1 MISFLIYPPEQTKT
15 YPSKQESRKII
26 IDSKVPVGMGDVTSR
41 EGRSPDHST
50 KPDTLSSATTSIR
63 IIVRLTANLWISM
76 GSWRRGVVLYFLLGV
91 LFNTKVRKLR
101 SKHTKYISI
110 LNMFKTKCNSFVYN
124 IYIYIYTRDYTRSP
138 VVTMGWV
145 GVGLMTFLTREHIF
159 DATEMM
165 TFLAHEH
172 IFDATEMMTFFA
184 HEHIFGATE
193 MMTFFAHVHIFGATD
208 NWGGLGWGGADD
220 VRCTWTHLWCYGD
233 DDVPCTWT
241 HLWRYGDDDVPCTWT
256 HLWRYGD
263 DDVRCTCTHLWCVGA
278 ALLKDTTRPNTKEF
292 KFSLLQHWTESLA

>member
-63 IIVRLTANLWISM
+63 IIVRLTTNLWISM
-76 GSWRRGVVLYFLLGV
+76 GSWRRGVVLYFLFGV

-124 IYIYIYTRDYTRSP
+124 IYIYIP
-138 VVTMGWV
+138 VIIPVRRWSQ
-145 GVGLMTFLTREHIF
+145 
-159 DATEMM
+159 
-165 TFLAHEH
+165 
-172 IFDATEMMTFFA
+172 
-184 HEHIFGATE
+184 
-193 MMTFFAHVHIFGATD
+193 
-208 NWGGLGWGGADD
+208 WGGLGWGWWRSLRVNTSLMLPRWWRSLHMNTSLMLRRWWRSLHMNTSLVLRRWWRSLHMYTSLVLRTTGVGWGGVGWVGWGGADD

-263 DDVRCTCTHLWCVGA
+263 DDVRCTCTHLW
-278 ALLKDTTRPNTKEF
+278 RH
-292 KFSLLQHWTESLA
+292 S